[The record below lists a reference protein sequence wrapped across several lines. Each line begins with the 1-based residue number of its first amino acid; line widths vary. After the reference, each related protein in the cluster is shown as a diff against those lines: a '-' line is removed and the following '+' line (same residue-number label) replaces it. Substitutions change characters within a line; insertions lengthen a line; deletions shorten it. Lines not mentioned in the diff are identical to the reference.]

1 MYLRDN
7 RGILHADFDAFY
19 ASVEQRDF
27 PELSNRPV
35 VVGGSPSKRG
45 VVASASYEAREF
57 GIKSAMPM
65 SIAVRKCPEVVVVSP
80 RFSVYRGV
88 SQQVIAVFR
97 EITPLVEP
105 LSLDEAY
112 LDVTDLIQGNVT
124 PPQIAKK
131 LKNKISSEL
140 GLTISIGVSTSKSV
154 SKIASGINKPN
165 GLTVVRPGY
174 EISFLHPLPIEV
186 VWGIGPKSSARLRDL
201 SINTV
206 RDLSLQSIEDLS
218 DIFGSNA
225 SHIKNIANGI
235 DPRPVI
241 TQRERKSIS
250 SETTLL
256 VDTSDAGDLTEIVM
270 RLSGQVADSLIQ
282 KDIRGRTVKLKL
294 KRSDFTILTR
304 QKTLLE
310 GVQVSS
316 EITESALELLNY
328 QLKNSDEKYRL
339 IGVGVSGFSS
349 AESLRDEMQ
358 LRFEGL

>member
-1 MYLRDN
+1 MDC
-7 RGILHADFDAFY
+7 DAFY
-19 ASVEQRDF
+19 ASVEKRDN
-27 PELSNRPV
+27 PDLLDKPIII
-35 VVGGSPSKRG
+35 GGGNRG
-45 VVASASYEAREF
+45 VVSTACYIARIK
-57 GIKSAMPM
+57 GVKSAMPM
-65 SIAVRKCPEVVVVSP
+65 FQALRKCPEAIVIRP
-80 RFSVYRGV
+80 RMELYANISKSIRQMMF
-88 SQQVIAVFR
+88 
-97 EITPLVEP
+97 ELTPAVEP

-112 LDVTDLIQGNVT
+112 LDVTDVIQQNVT

-131 LKNKISSEL
+131 LKESISSDL

-154 SKIASGINKPN
+154 SKIASGINKPD
-165 GLTVVRPGY
+165 GLTVVRPGD

-186 VWGIGPKSSARLRDL
+186 VWGIGPKSSEKLHNL

-206 RDLSLQSIEDLS
+206 GDLSAQPIKVLS

-225 SHIKNIANGI
+225 MYIKNIANGV
-235 DPRPVI
+235 DLRPVI

-256 VDTSDAGDLTEIVM
+256 VDTSDRGDLTEIVM

-294 KRSDFTILTR
+294 KRSNFTTLTR

-310 GVQVSS
+310 KVQISS

-328 QLKNSDEKYRL
+328 ELKNSDEKYRL

-349 AESLRDEMQ
+349 AESLHDEMQ

>member
-1 MYLRDN
+1 MNLSHN

-35 VVGGSPSKRG
+35 TVGGSPSRRG
-45 VVASASYEAREF
+45 VVASASYEARKF

-65 SIAVRKCPEVVVVSP
+65 STAVRKCPEVIVVSP
-80 RFSVYRGV
+80 RFSVYREV
-88 SQQVIAVFR
+88 SRQVMEMFR
-97 EITPLVEP
+97 DITPLVEP

-112 LDVTDLIQGNVT
+112 LDVTDLIHQSVT

-131 LKNKISSEL
+131 LKDRIYGEL

-165 GLTVVRPGY
+165 GLTVVRPGD
-174 EISFLHPLPIEV
+174 EISFMHPLPIEV
-186 VWGIGPKSSARLRDL
+186 VWGIGPKSSAKLHDL

-206 RDLSLQSIEDLS
+206 RDLSIQPITALS

-225 SHIKNIANGI
+225 VHIKNIANGI
-235 DPRPVI
+235 DLRPVI

-256 VDTSDAGDLTEIVM
+256 VDTLDPAYLAEIVM
-270 RLSGQVADSLIQ
+270 RLSGQVADSLMQ
-282 KDIRGRTVKLKL
+282 KDIRGSTVKLKL
-294 KRSDFTILTR
+294 KRSDFTTLTR

-310 GVQVSS
+310 KVQISS
-316 EITESALELLNY
+316 EIAESALELLNY
-328 QLKNSDEKYRL
+328 ELKNSDEKYRL

-349 AESLRDEMQ
+349 AESLHDEMQ

>member
-1 MYLRDN
+1 VNSSHN

-27 PELSNRPV
+27 PELSDRPV
-35 VVGGSPSKRG
+35 AVGGSPSKRG
-45 VVASASYEAREF
+45 VVASASYEARKY

-65 SIAVRKCPEVVVVSP
+65 STAVRKCSDVVVVSP
-80 RFSVYRGV
+80 RFSVYREV
-88 SQQVIAVFR
+88 SRQVMEVFR
-97 EITPLVEP
+97 DITPLVEP

-112 LDVTDLIQGNVT
+112 LDVTDVIQQNVT

-131 LKNKISSEL
+131 LKESISSDL

-154 SKIASGINKPN
+154 SKIASGINKPD
-165 GLTVVRPGY
+165 GLTVVRPGD

-186 VWGIGPKSSARLRDL
+186 VWGIGPKSSEKLHNL

-206 RDLSLQSIEDLS
+206 GDLSAQPIKVLS

-225 SHIKNIANGI
+225 MYIKNIANGV
-235 DPRPVI
+235 DLRPVI

-256 VDTSDAGDLTEIVM
+256 VDTSDRGDLTEIVM

-294 KRSDFTILTR
+294 KRSNFTTLTR

-310 GVQVSS
+310 KVQISS

-328 QLKNSDEKYRL
+328 ELKNSDEKYRL

-349 AESLRDEMQ
+349 AESLHDEMQ

>member
-1 MYLRDN
+1 MNSSHN

-27 PELSNRPV
+27 PELSDRPV
-35 VVGGSPSKRG
+35 AVGGSPSKRG
-45 VVASASYEAREF
+45 VVASASYEARKY

-65 SIAVRKCPEVVVVSP
+65 STAVRKCSDVVVVSP
-80 RFSVYRGV
+80 RFSVTEV
-88 SQQVIAVFR
+88 IQQ
-97 EITPLVEP
+97 
-105 LSLDEAY
+105 
-112 LDVTDLIQGNVT
+112 NVT

-131 LKNKISSEL
+131 LKESISSDL

-154 SKIASGINKPN
+154 SKIASGINKPD
-165 GLTVVRPGY
+165 GLTVVRPGD

-186 VWGIGPKSSARLRDL
+186 VWGIGPKSSEKLHNL

-206 RDLSLQSIEDLS
+206 GDLSAQPIKVLS

-225 SHIKNIANGI
+225 MYIKNIANGV
-235 DPRPVI
+235 DLRPVI

-256 VDTSDAGDLTEIVM
+256 VDTSDRGDLTEIVM

-294 KRSDFTILTR
+294 KRSNFTTLTR

-310 GVQVSS
+310 KVQISS

-328 QLKNSDEKYRL
+328 ELKNSDEKYRL

-349 AESLRDEMQ
+349 AESLHDEMQ

>member
-1 MYLRDN
+1 MNSSHN

-27 PELSNRPV
+27 PELSDRPV
-35 VVGGSPSKRG
+35 AVGGSPSKRG
-45 VVASASYEAREF
+45 VVASASYEARKY

-65 SIAVRKCPEVVVVSP
+65 STAVRKCSDVVVVSP
-80 RFSVYRGV
+80 RFSVYREV
-88 SQQVIAVFR
+88 SRQVMEVFR
-97 EITPLVEP
+97 DITPLVEP

-112 LDVTDLIQGNVT
+112 LDVTDVIQQNVT

-131 LKNKISSEL
+131 LKESISSDL

-154 SKIASGINKPN
+154 SKIASGINKPD
-165 GLTVVRPGY
+165 GLTVVRPGD

-186 VWGIGPKSSARLRDL
+186 VWGIGPKSSEKLHNL

-206 RDLSLQSIEDLS
+206 GDLSAQPIKVLS

-225 SHIKNIANGI
+225 MYIKNIANGV
-235 DPRPVI
+235 DLRPVI

-256 VDTSDAGDLTEIVM
+256 VDTSDRGDLTEIVM

-294 KRSDFTILTR
+294 KRSNFTTLTR

-310 GVQVSS
+310 KVQISS

-328 QLKNSDEKYRL
+328 ELKNSDEKYRL

-349 AESLRDEMQ
+349 AESLHDEMQ
-358 LRFEGL
+358 LSFEGL

>member
-1 MYLRDN
+1 MNSSHN

-27 PELSNRPV
+27 PELSDRPV
-35 VVGGSPSKRG
+35 AVGGSPSKRG
-45 VVASASYEAREF
+45 VVASASYEARKY

-65 SIAVRKCPEVVVVSP
+65 STAVRKCSDVVVVSP
-80 RFSVYRGV
+80 RFSVYREV
-88 SQQVIAVFR
+88 SRQVMEVFR
-97 EITPLVEP
+97 DITPLVEP

-112 LDVTDLIQGNVT
+112 LDVTDVIQQNVT

-131 LKNKISSEL
+131 LKESISSDL

-154 SKIASGINKPN
+154 SKIASGINKPD
-165 GLTVVRPGY
+165 GLTVVRPGD

-186 VWGIGPKSSARLRDL
+186 VWGIGPKSSEKLQKL

-206 RDLSLQSIEDLS
+206 GVLSAQPIKVLS
-218 DIFGSNA
+218 DIFGSYA
-225 SHIKNIANGI
+225 MYIKNIANGV
-235 DPRPVI
+235 DLRPVI

-256 VDTSDAGDLTEIVM
+256 VDTSDRGDLTEIVM

-294 KRSDFTILTR
+294 KRSNFTTLTR

-310 GVQVSS
+310 KVQISS

-328 QLKNSDEKYRL
+328 ELKNSDEKYRL

-349 AESLRDEMQ
+349 AESLHDEMQ

>member
-1 MYLRDN
+1 MNSSHN

-27 PELSNRPV
+27 PELSDRPV
-35 VVGGSPSKRG
+35 AVGGSPSKRG
-45 VVASASYEAREF
+45 VVASASYEARKY

-65 SIAVRKCPEVVVVSP
+65 STAVRKCSDVVVVSP
-80 RFSVYRGV
+80 RFSVYREV
-88 SQQVIAVFR
+88 SRQVMEVFR
-97 EITPLVEP
+97 DITPLVEP

-112 LDVTDLIQGNVT
+112 LDVTDVIQQNVT

-131 LKNKISSEL
+131 LKESISSDL

-154 SKIASGINKPN
+154 SKIASGINKPD
-165 GLTVVRPGY
+165 GLTVVRPGD

-186 VWGIGPKSSARLRDL
+186 VWGIGPKSSEKLHNL

-206 RDLSLQSIEDLS
+206 GDLSAQPIKVLS

-225 SHIKNIANGI
+225 MYIKNIANGV
-235 DPRPVI
+235 DLRPVI

-256 VDTSDAGDLTEIVM
+256 VDTSDRGDLTEIVM

-294 KRSDFTILTR
+294 KRSNFTTLTR

-310 GVQVSS
+310 KVQMSS

-328 QLKNSDEKYRL
+328 ELKNSDEKYRL

-349 AESLRDEMQ
+349 AERLHDEMQ

>member
-1 MYLRDN
+1 MNSNDN

-27 PELSNRPV
+27 PELCDRPV
-35 VVGGSPSKRG
+35 AVGGSPGKRG
-45 VVASASYEAREF
+45 VVASASYEARKY

-65 SIAVRKCPEVVVVSP
+65 ITAVRKCPEVVVVSP
-80 RFSVYRGV
+80 RFSVYREV
-88 SQQVIAVFR
+88 SQQVMEVFR
-97 EITPLVEP
+97 DITPLVEP

-112 LDVTDLIQGNVT
+112 LDVTDLIQRNVT

-131 LKNKISSEL
+131 LKYRISSKL

-154 SKIASGINKPN
+154 SKIASGINKPD
-165 GLTVVRPGY
+165 GLTVVRPGD

-186 VWGIGPKSSARLRDL
+186 VWGIGPKSSAKLHDL

-206 RDLSLQSIEDLS
+206 GDLAVQPIKLLS

-225 SHIKNIANGI
+225 MYIKNIANGV
-235 DPRPVI
+235 DLRPVI

-256 VDTSDAGDLTEIVM
+256 VDTSDSGDLTEIVM
-270 RLSGQVADSLIQ
+270 RLSGQVADSLMQ

-304 QKTLLE
+304 QKTLSE
-310 GVQVSS
+310 KVQISS

-328 QLKNSDEKYRL
+328 ELKNSDEKYRL

-349 AESLRDEMQ
+349 AESLHDEMQ
-358 LRFEGL
+358 MRFEGL